1 MFSKRNGY
9 QLCALS
15 LLGLVLIGCS
25 GNNERVFNAMDVDVA
40 ATDVSGNPTELFI
53 TDLGTEWF
61 ACGGDSKI
69 IRVDLSG
76 NILWA
81 FDQDEY
87 VIDGAHNADLNAAGD
102 QMIISDYCYDRVLV
116 IDYPSGDIT
125 WDSSADCPEL
135 VIDGPNDA
143 NFLGTGINP
152 GEGNILVT
160 AFYDHWVAE
169 VDPAHCNGIQGDGE
183 IVWSW
188 GVKGDARRPFDAD
201 DPIRLR
207 NPHNADSLPNGN
219 VIIADGGTAYAGE
232 GRIIEID
239 YASRQIAWIYTEDND
254 CTVKGIPNER
264 CPGLNWARDADVE
277 CADPSCETGMVVI
290 TDVQQSVG
298 VLRDLGETPPPG
310 ESIPRGREVPYQVNL
325 GGGFSYDT
333 DLLPR
338 WDDDDNGG
346 LGFFLVGNHGPSTL
360 GNWVRVVPVDAVS
373 YAEDGVWEL
382 RGLQPI
388 P

>member
-1 MFSKRNGY
+1 MFSKRDGY
-9 QLCALS
+9 RLCASS

-25 GNNERVFNAMDVDVA
+25 GNGERVFNAMDVDVA
-40 ATDVSGNPTELFI
+40 ATDGSGNPTELFI

-102 QMIISDYCYDRVLV
+102 QMIITDYCHDRVLV
-116 IDYPSGDIT
+116 IDYPNGDTI

-135 VIDGPNDA
+135 VIDGPNDVT
-143 NFLGTGINP
+143 FLGTGVNP
-152 GEGNILVT
+152 GEGNILITV
-160 AFYDHWVAE
+160 YDDHWVAE
-169 VDPAHCNGIQGDGE
+169 VDPAHCNGVPGDGE

-188 GVKGDARRPFDAD
+188 GVKGDPRAQYDAA

-207 NPHNADSLPNGN
+207 FPHNADLLPNGN
-219 VIIADGGTAYAGE
+219 VIIADGGSAYLGQ

-239 YASRQIAWIYTEDND
+239 YASRQIAWIYAEAND
-254 CTVKGIPNER
+254 CTVRGVSNLR
-264 CPGLNWARDADVE
+264 CPGFNWARDADVD
-277 CADPSCETGMVVI
+277 CADPACETGMVVV
-290 TDVQQSVG
+290 TDVQQSLG
-298 VLRDLGETPPPG
+298 VLRDLSETPPPG
-310 ESIPRGREVPYQVNL
+310 ESIPRGREVPYQVDL
-325 GGGFSYDT
+325 GGGFTYDT
-333 DLLPR
+333 DLIPQ
-338 WDDDDNGG
+338 WNDDDNGG
-346 LGFFLVGNHGPSTL
+346 LGFFLVGNHGPATV

-373 YAEDGVWEL
+373 FAADGVWEL
-382 RGLQPI
+382 RGLQP
-388 P
+388 PP